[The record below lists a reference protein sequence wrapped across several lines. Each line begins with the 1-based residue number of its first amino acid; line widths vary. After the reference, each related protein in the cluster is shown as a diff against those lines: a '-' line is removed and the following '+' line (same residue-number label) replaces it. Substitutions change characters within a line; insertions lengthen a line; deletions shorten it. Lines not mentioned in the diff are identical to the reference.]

1 MFTPKIAKIYS
12 LNFQEMVTC
21 EAFLKEHLETG
32 RIKSLKFPQASPFFF
47 IPKKDGTLCPCQDY
61 HYLNSHTIWNAYPL
75 PLIPELIDNMKDS
88 TIFTK
93 FNIRWGYNNI
103 HLWEEDQWKA
113 AFITPMGLF
122 EPTVMFLSFCNAPPT
137 FQAFMNHIFVD
148 MLTKKWLKIYMGDLG
163 IQTKDDLPL
172 HHERTQW
179 VLQWLQEH
187 GLTVKLSN
195 MVFDALKMEF
205 LGMIIR
211 QGKVEMDRKKLKA
224 IRDWKPP
231 TTVKAVRSFT
241 GFANFYWKFIPNFSN
256 VVTPLNLLTWK
267 NEPWNWAALCL
278 MNSNASSLLPLYTK
292 FLMSPDHSLSWLT
305 LPYLQLGQFSSKPI
319 SMKISIP
326 VPIFHTPSLLHNK
339 NMTYMTENSLQ
350 SF

>member
-1 MFTPKIAKIYS
+1 
-12 LNFQEMVTC
+12 
-21 EAFLKEHLETG
+21 
-32 RIKSLKFPQASPFFF
+32 
-47 IPKKDGTLCPCQDY
+47 
-61 HYLNSHTIWNAYPL
+61 
-75 PLIPELIDNMKDS
+75 
-88 TIFTK
+88 
-93 FNIRWGYNNI
+93 
-103 HLWEEDQWKA
+103 
-113 AFITPMGLF
+113 MGLF

-179 VLQWLQEH
+179 VLQQLQEH

-241 GFANFYWKFIPNFSN
+241 GFANFY
-256 VVTPLNLLTWK
+256 
-267 NEPWNWAALCL
+267 
-278 MNSNASSLLPLYTK
+278 
-292 FLMSPDHSLSWLT
+292 
-305 LPYLQLGQFSSKPI
+305 
-319 SMKISIP
+319 
-326 VPIFHTPSLLHNK
+326 
-339 NMTYMTENSLQ
+339 
-350 SF
+350 